1 MDQLGVAVI
10 ISLIGGFAMGGL
22 VYVTTKKSFSST
34 PRRAVVMGIIVFILV
49 LAAQASIDSAVQVQ
63 VGTVAVVKQF
73 ERVITTFEPGLN
85 FKMPFVQEVVV
96 YRTQEIIYEA
106 SADPHNSNAD
116 YPDSGVDTA
125 TADGQ
130 QIRAHLTIRFRIDGQ
145 QVDLILT
152 NLGTEREMVVK
163 VVKANARVRVRNGLR
178 RFQSADLYNGDWTA
192 AEAAITEVLRADF
205 ARESIELL
213 SFEINSIQ
221 FAEDVEN
228 AIKE

>member
-1 MDQLGVAVI
+1 M
-10 ISLIGGFAMGGL
+10 
-22 VYVTTKKSFSST
+22 
-34 PRRAVVMGIIVFILV
+34 
-49 LAAQASIDSAVQVQ
+49 
-63 VGTVAVVKQF
+63 
-73 ERVITTFEPGLN
+73 
-85 FKMPFVQEVVV
+85 
-96 YRTQEIIYEA
+96 
-106 SADPHNSNAD
+106 
-116 YPDSGVDTA
+116 
-125 TADGQ
+125 
-130 QIRAHLTIRFRIDGQ
+130 
-145 QVDLILT
+145 T